1 MEILGT
7 TTAANRGS
15 TTHNQPFNY
24 THGDSIQQFKNAM
37 LDSLGYAPE
46 FIIGDGNLHRMK
58 DNNGKLNGAYTLH
71 LNGRAAGYFQDFK
84 QDIKESWKADGNFQP
99 LSLFQRRAFA
109 IERQRQQ
116 VERNAEETAK
126 HKAAENTAG
135 YILSSSTPAT
145 DHPYLNKKRIKP
157 HGLRVGRNNTL
168 IVPIYD
174 EFKTRVNLQFISETG
189 GKMFLSGGKK
199 KGCFSIIR
207 NAPTANSANLLIC
220 EGWATGASLHESTG
234 HFIVVALDAGN
245 LEPVALVI
253 NRLYPESQ
261 IVICGDNDESG
272 VGQKA
277 ARAAA
282 LAVGGKYILPATMG
296 HDFNDML
303 SMEGA
308 R

>member
-1 MEILGT
+1 MMNTAT
-7 TTAANRGS
+7 TGS
-15 TTHNQPFNY
+15 KPGSATHNQPFNY
-24 THGDSIQQFKNAM
+24 THGDSIQQFKSFM
-37 LDSLGYAPE
+37 LDNLGYAPE

-84 QDIKESWKADGNFQP
+84 QDIKESWKADGKSQP
-99 LSLFQRRAFA
+99 LSLIQRRQFV
-109 IERQRQQ
+109 IERQRQEA
-116 VERNAEETAK
+116 ERNAEEVAK
-126 HKAAENTAG
+126 HKAAADKAR
-135 YILSSSTPAT
+135 YIWSNSTSAT
-145 DHPYLNKKRIKP
+145 DHPYLIKKRVKS

-174 EFKTRVNLQFISETG
+174 ETKALVNLQFISETG

-199 KGCFSIIR
+199 KGCFSVIGKPGEIIQ
-207 NAPTANSANLLIC
+207 IC
-220 EGWATGASLHESTG
+220 EGWATGASLHQEIG
-234 HFIVVALDAGN
+234 HFTIVALDAGN
-245 LEPVALVI
+245 LEPVAMVI
-253 NRLYPESQ
+253 SKLYPDSQ

-303 SMEGA
+303 NMEGA
-308 R
+308 L